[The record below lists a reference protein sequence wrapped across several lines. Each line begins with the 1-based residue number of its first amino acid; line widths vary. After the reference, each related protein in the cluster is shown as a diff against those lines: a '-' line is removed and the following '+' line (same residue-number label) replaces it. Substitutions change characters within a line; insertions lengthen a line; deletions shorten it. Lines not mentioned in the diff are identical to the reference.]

1 MARGSVTVRLRAPC
15 DRACA
20 PCDCRDSPSPCDEA
34 GVPLALRDA
43 ADRLEVRG
51 EGLLDP
57 ALGPTLAAARELGWP
72 EAWVRSHGAG
82 LAAEG
87 AAARL
92 RALGARGVVVP
103 VFSQASRAHDLIAG
117 APGAL
122 VDALRGMRAAAAAG
136 LQVAVET
143 PLLEARLQ
151 DLEALVDL
159 CRRATDAL
167 VRARFYVP
175 RRAMPAPLAPPR
187 WADARPRLAAA
198 VRRCD
203 ALGVAAELDGG
214 DGVPPCV
221 LGHDPELAA
230 RVRVPP
236 GRIARRPGGFALA
249 EPCHRCALSDRCL
262 GPAAA
267 YHAAWGGADLAPF
280 ERPPRELLAA
290 QGPAGRAW
298 LPHQREAAR
307 RVTNWVLRPT
317 IHCNQDCPFCSA
329 NETSANVLAPDV
341 MLRRIAR
348 AARKGVR
355 YLSFSGGEPTL
366 SKDLVHYIRVAS
378 RLGIRD
384 VELVTNGTLIDGVE
398 KVRPLKEAGL
408 NRAFVSLHGHD
419 ELVSRRA
426 TSKVGDHART
436 VRAVDALVA
445 CRVDTELNHVISS
458 INYPYLPRFAD
469 FVADRWRRQVGVS
482 FAFVTPQFRALEQ
495 AALVP
500 RISDVMPYLRRAMRR
515 MVERDVPFTVG
526 SRQGIP
532 PCFLGE
538 FVAWS
543 DVFHVSARARAEDEP
558 QKTLGPRCGECRFV
572 RSCAGLWRPYAE
584 RHGFDELAPVP
595 GPALTDAELDVILHT
610 PHPPRD
616 FDFVPA
622 PLRAPLRDD
631 PPLAPPPDVPAP
643 AASRAR
649 LPVIAP
655 SAAGPLR
662 VVVVGAGPQALR
674 LARAMARVPSL
685 RLAGL
690 SSPHVADRDT
700 SAFGEVDRDADLP
713 RLLAR
718 AGAGAVV
725 VAAATTAHH
734 ALALEALARGL
745 PVLVEKPVTRTLEQ
759 AEALAAHPEA
769 ARVMV
774 AHARRFAPGM
784 VELRRLLAALGEP
797 TRSVEFT
804 VRARA
809 DGRELPPTWA
819 RESFLETFYHAAYL
833 TGALAGGGVAAVTRA
848 EARRTARPEWVRVA
862 LRYPSGC
869 AAELTWEGG
878 APDDRAQLSARAGD
892 TTLTWS
898 SGGGDDE
905 ITREAPTGLR
915 AHSVER
921 GSDTEAMLAAF
932 AEAVLT
938 GAASPAPVREGA
950 DVLATVHAML
960 DALAGHLTRPGAPKH
975 VASPPMRG

>member
-1 MARGSVTVRLRAPC
+1 MAHRSVSIRLRTPC

-20 PCDCRDSPSPCDEA
+20 LCDCHDSPSPCDAE
-34 GVPLALRDA
+34 GIPLALREA
-43 ADRLEVRG
+43 ADRLELRG
-51 EGLLDP
+51 EALLDP
-57 ALGPTLAAARELGWP
+57 ACDRVLATARSCAWP
-72 EAWVRSHGAG
+72 EIWVRSHGAG

-87 AAARL
+87 TAARL
-92 RALGARGVVVP
+92 RGLGLRGVVVP
-103 VFSQASRAHDLIAG
+103 IFSQASRAHDLIAG
-117 APGAL
+117 SPGAL

-143 PLLEARLQ
+143 PILEERLQ
-151 DLEALVDL
+151 DLAALVEL
-159 CRRATDAL
+159 CRRATDAF
-167 VRARFYVP
+167 VRVRFYVP
-175 RRAMPAPLAPPR
+175 RRAPPAALAPPR
-187 WADARPRLAAA
+187 WAAARPRLAAA
-198 VRRCD
+198 VRRCV
-203 ALGVAAELDGG
+203 ALGVAVDLDAS

-230 RVRVPP
+230 RVQVPP
-236 GRIARRPGGFALA
+236 GKIARRPDDFTPA
-249 EPCHRCALSDRCL
+249 EPCHRCALSERCL
-262 GPAAA
+262 GPTAA
-267 YHAAWGGADLAPF
+267 YHAAWGGADLSPF
-280 ERPPRELLAA
+280 ERPPREILAA
-290 QGPAGRAW
+290 QGSSGRAW

-329 NETSANVLAPDV
+329 NETSANVLSPDV
-341 MLRRIAR
+341 MFRRIAR

-384 VELVTNGTLIDGVE
+384 VELVTNGTLIDGID

-419 ELVSRRA
+419 ELVSCRA

-436 VRAVDALVA
+436 VRAVDALVSS
-445 CRVDTELNHVISS
+445 RIDTELNHVISS
-458 INYPYLPRFAD
+458 INYPYLPRFAA

-500 RISDVMPYLRRAMRR
+500 RISDVMPYLRRAMRL

-558 QKTLGPRCGECRFV
+558 QKTLGPRCGDCRFV

-584 RHGFDELAPVP
+584 RYGFDELVPVP
-595 GPALTDAELDVILHT
+595 GPPLSDAELDVILHT

-616 FDFVPA
+616 FDFVPL
-622 PLRAPLRDD
+622 PLRAPVRDD
-631 PPLAPPPDVPAP
+631 PPLALPPVPTL
-643 AASRAR
+643 RGR
-649 LPVIAP
+649 LPVVAAP
-655 SAAGPLR
+655 SAGPLR
-662 VVVVGAGPQALR
+662 AVLAGTGPQALR
-674 LARAMARVPSL
+674 LARAMERVPSL
-685 RLAGL
+685 RLVGL
-690 SSPHVADRDT
+690 SSPHIADRDT
-700 SAFGEVDRDADLP
+700 TGFGEVDRDADLG

-718 AGAGAVV
+718 SGATALV

-734 ALALEALARGL
+734 ALALEALARGI
-745 PVLVEKPVTRTLEQ
+745 PVLVEKPVARTLEQ
-759 AEALAAHPEA
+759 AAALAAHPA
-769 ARVMV
+769 ASRVMV
-774 AHARRFAPGM
+774 AHEHRFVPGM

-797 TRSVEFT
+797 VRAVALS

-809 DGRELPPTWA
+809 EGREMPLTWA
-819 RESFLETFYHAAYL
+819 REAFLETFYHAAYL

-848 EARRTARPEWVRVA
+848 EARRTSRPEWVRVV

-869 AAELTWEGG
+869 TAELTWEGG
-878 APDDRAQLSARAGD
+878 LPDARTLLSAQADD

-898 SGGGDDE
+898 SGGDDDE
-905 ITREAPTGLR
+905 ITRESPTGLR

-921 GSDTEAMLAAF
+921 GSGTEAMLAAF
-932 AEAVLT
+932 AEAALT
-938 GAASPAPVREGA
+938 GAGSPVPAREGA
-950 DVLATVHAML
+950 EVLATVHVML
-960 DALAGHLTRPGAPKH
+960 DALAEHLTRPKAPKH